1 MEENVLRNVS
11 VFGKQF
17 AREYIWRNKADWGHY
32 KVRLPHRIVRLPI
45 YIYDLW
51 ITNIPTPRRSLP
63 LYLHFHSITRL
74 K

>member
-1 MEENVLRNVS
+1 MEENVLRHVS

-32 KVRLPHRIVRLPI
+32 KVHLSHSIARLPI
-45 YIYDLW
+45 YIYDL
-51 ITNIPTPRRSLP
+51 TNIPTPRRSLP